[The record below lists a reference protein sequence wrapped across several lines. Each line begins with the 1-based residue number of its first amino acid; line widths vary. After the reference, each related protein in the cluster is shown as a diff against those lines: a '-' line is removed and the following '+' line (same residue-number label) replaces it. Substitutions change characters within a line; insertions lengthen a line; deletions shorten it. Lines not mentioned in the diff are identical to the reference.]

1 MDRLLR
7 PLVASHQPPLAR
19 RAGAALVMHAVALG
33 LSLVFRL
40 FFGSG
45 TFLFFFGAVAII
57 AAYSGLRMGLVSVF
71 VSLVLLNAFAF
82 PPFDSLAITPDA
94 VARVGIFVFVAS
106 LIGWLSEAR
115 RASEREREALLAQE
129 QLARTQLSIVLER
142 ERATQQ
148 RTALLAE
155 LGIA

>member
-33 LSLVFRL
+33 LSLVFR
-40 FFGSG
+40 
-45 TFLFFFGAVAII
+45 FFFGAVAII

-106 LIGWLSEAR
+106 LIGWLSEA
-115 RASEREREALLAQE
+115 
-129 QLARTQLSIVLER
+129 
-142 ERATQQ
+142 
-148 RTALLAE
+148 
-155 LGIA
+155 